1 MKQEEKNHIRDV
13 NYFSK
18 QTKKATKK
26 KKKKHTLE
34 SQKQN
39 ASNTRLV
46 RKVNWRGAQKLSAEG
61 LQQCSSSSYVG
72 GRFMSVSYSVKIN
85 TKLMNENKI
94 NV

>member
-26 KKKKHTLE
+26 NKKHTLE

-61 LQQCSSSSYVG
+61 FQQCSSSSYVG
-72 GRFMSVSYSVKIN
+72 GRFMSVSYTIKIN